1 LPEPRPAAD
10 ADFGYDPEQPTVTN
24 NRNTVFFTDASGG
37 EIVAWQWD
45 FGNPASGAA
54 NTSAERSPEH
64 IYATPGVYRVTL
76 KVTDDRG
83 TTDSTQ
89 QVLEVGP

>member
-1 LPEPRPAAD
+1 MTLSSRRW
-10 ADFGYDPEQPTVTN
+10 PTTA
-24 NRNTVFFTDASGG
+24 TLCSSQTPWGG

-45 FGNPASGAA
+45 FGDPASGAA
-54 NTSAERSPEH
+54 NTSAERSPER

-83 TTDSTQ
+83 TTDRTQ
-89 QVLEVGP
+89 QVIEIGP